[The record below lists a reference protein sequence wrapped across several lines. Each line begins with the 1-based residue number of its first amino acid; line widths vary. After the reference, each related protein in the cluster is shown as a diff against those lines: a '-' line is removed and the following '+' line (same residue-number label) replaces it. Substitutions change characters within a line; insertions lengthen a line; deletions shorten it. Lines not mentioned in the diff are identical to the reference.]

1 MFGWC
6 LHTCSHLPTL
16 LTSDLSDV
24 SVFGDWLSFAAAF
37 CSAQRRVVWVDTWRH
52 HQGFMVEI
60 YHQLHDPMTSN
71 LRLTSTL
78 SPRVLYY
85 HGAPWLSGV
94 LLFEDFAAI
103 FALCA
108 WREQQCSLTAW
119 CAQAATSSLS
129 HTNVWILNPAHKES
143 ENVTVLPTQTSQWFL
158 QIRFDVWDNTSR
170 LLVKPCRY
178 LPSCILK
185 QERVQLDFKL
195 QKKKLSQLMQLHT
208 ETM

>member
-1 MFGWC
+1 MLFYCCKNVFGRC

-24 SVFGDWLSFAAAF
+24 SVFGEWLSFAAAF

-52 HQGFMVEI
+52 HQGFMVKI

-71 LRLTSTL
+71 PWLTSTL

-108 WREQQCSLTAW
+108 WRKQQCSLTAW

-129 HTNVWILNPAHKES
+129 HTNVWILNPAQIIKS
-143 ENVTVLPTQTSQWFL
+143 LKTSQFY
-158 QIRFDVWDNTSR
+158 QHKR
-170 LLVKPCRY
+170 
-178 LPSCILK
+178 PS
-185 QERVQLDFKL
+185 DSFKL
-195 QKKKLSQLMQLHT
+195 DLMFGTILPGF
-208 ETM
+208 